1 MTDSKCTGKRSAPVT
16 VKVTERQRKLYNE
29 VHQYSGQSQHIIKAI
44 DGVCK
49 TSERKKKKHAYKILL
64 LKPEAIIWETNR
76 AWEDNIKRKETCT
89 SELDEA
95 ISRQGP
101 LTHLLHRNEHS
112 GSSEEEFV
120 DQLSYHQILKDPA
133 LWSWLQFSHAFN
145 SDGWLY
151 FLQSTNAFRAPSK
164 AKGETRVFY
173 IKPDKCFT
181 FHAENKL
188 LWQQRENR
196 VRAC

>member
-1 MTDSKCTGKRSAPVT
+1 MRCINIRDSHNILLRPSTEC
-16 VKVTERQRKLYNE
+16 VKQAK
-29 VHQYSGQSQHIIKAI
+29 
-44 DGVCK
+44 
-49 TSERKKKKHAYKILL
+49 ERKKNAYKILL

-89 SELDEA
+89 CELDEA

-120 DQLSYHQILKDPA
+120 DQLSYYQILKDPA

-164 AKGETRVFY
+164 AKGEPRVFFY

-196 VRAC
+196 AGVRAC